1 MNNTSNNKKIR
12 ISAALATYNEEN
24 NIVDCIES
32 LKKVVGEVVIVDGK
46 STDRTAELAKKLG
59 ARVIEK
65 ENEKMFHI
73 NKNIAIKNC
82 KGDWILLLDADERVS
97 GKLATEIKNVVK
109 ENSTTNGYWIN
120 RKNWFLGGFLTK
132 GGAYPDPVIRLF
144 RNGKGRLPEISVHE
158 QVKVEG
164 VVGHL
169 KNDLL
174 HMADPNFS
182 RYLVRA
188 NRYTSLTAQKLKT
201 KKVGKGIVQIATY
214 MLIKPVLTFLDIYF
228 RHAGFKDGFRG
239 FIWALFS
246 GAHHFY
252 AYSKYLTDKDKTE

>member
-1 MNNTSNNKKIR
+1 MNKALNKKIT

-32 LKKVVGEVVIVDGK
+32 LKKVVGEIVVVDGK

-65 ENEKMFHI
+65 GNEKMFHI

-82 KGDWILLLDADERVS
+82 RGDWILLLDADERVS
-97 GKLATEIKNVVK
+97 GELATEIKNAVK
-109 ENSTTNGYWIN
+109 ENLTTNGYWIN

-164 VVGHL
+164 IIGHL

-174 HMADPNFS
+174 HMADPTFS

-201 KKVGKGIVQIATY
+201 RKVGKGIIQIVTY
-214 MLIKPVLTFLDIYF
+214 MLIKPIVTFLDIYF

-239 FIWALFS
+239 FVWALFS

>member
-1 MNNTSNNKKIR
+1 MNKTKNKKVR
-12 ISAALATYNEEN
+12 ISAALATYNEED

-32 LKKVVGEVVIVDGK
+32 LKEVVDEIVIVDGN
-46 STDRTAELAKKLG
+46 STDRTAQLAKNLG
-59 ARVIEK
+59 VRVIEK

-82 KGDWILLLDADERVS
+82 RGDWILLLDADERVS
-97 GKLATEIKNVVK
+97 SELATEIKNIVE
-109 ENSTTNGYWIN
+109 ENGTSNGFWIN

-132 GGAYPDPVIRLF
+132 GGAYPDSVIRLF
-144 RNGKGRLPEISVHE
+144 RNGKGKLPEISVHE
-158 QVKVEG
+158 QVKIDG
-164 VVGHL
+164 SLGHL

-174 HMADPNFS
+174 HIADPTFS

-201 KKVGKGIVQIATY
+201 KKVGKGIVQVVTY
-214 MLIKPVLTFLDIYF
+214 MVIKPMFTFSDIYF

-239 FIWALFS
+239 FVWALFS

-252 AYSKYLTDKDKTE
+252 AYSKYLTDKE